1 MALLKEGIK
10 APDFELKDQDGK
22 KVRLADFKG
31 KKLVIYFYP
40 KDDTPGCTAE
50 ACNIR
55 DNYTELISKGI
66 QVVGISPD
74 DGNSHTK
81 FVAKYKLPFTLLS
94 DPDHI
99 VLELYGAW
107 GEKNNYGKKYF
118 GVLRTT
124 YIVSE
129 NGMIEKVIPKVDT
142 ADHTKQI
149 LNALNL

>member
-1 MALLKEGIK
+1 MALLNEGIK

-55 DNYTELISKGI
+55 DNYTELTSKGI

-81 FVAKYKLPFTLLS
+81 FVTKYKLPFTLLS